1 MVSVLENRKILREYR
16 AICVGAMSSGGKV
29 DANISRHAKNR
40 IKFAISKNGKHSL
53 THFRVLKKFDHH
65 TYIGLRLDTGRT
77 HQIRVHMSHIKY
89 PLLGDPLYGK
99 RLMIPSG
106 ASKVLQSELQQF
118 KRQALHASKIRLKH
132 PFSHEE
138 LTIQSKIP
146 EDILSIL
153 VALSNGQIKREDVEN
168 MQYPES

>member
-1 MVSVLENRKILREYR
+1 
-16 AICVGAMSSGGKV
+16 
-29 DANISRHAKNR
+29 
-40 IKFAISKNGKHSL
+40 
-53 THFRVLKKFDHH
+53 
-65 TYIGLRLDTGRT
+65 
-77 HQIRVHMSHIKY
+77 MSHIKY

-106 ASKVLQSELQQF
+106 ESKVLQSELQQF

-138 LTIQSKIP
+138 LTIRSKIP